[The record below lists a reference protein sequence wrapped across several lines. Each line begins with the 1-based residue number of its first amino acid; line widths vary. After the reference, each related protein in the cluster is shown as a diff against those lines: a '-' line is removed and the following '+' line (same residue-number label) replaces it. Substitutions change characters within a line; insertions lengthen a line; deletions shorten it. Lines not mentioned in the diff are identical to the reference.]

1 VTEMAEDLFSA
12 AFTERISRQA
22 PLAVRMRPKTL
33 SEIVGQKHLL
43 APGAP
48 FRTLVE
54 MDRLPSAILWG
65 PPGCGKTTL
74 AAVIAASTSREFI
87 ALSAVSAGVKEVR
100 EVIEGAKRRLGEYD
114 RGTIVFIDEVHRF
127 NKGQQDALLPAVE
140 QGVVTMLGATTENPF
155 FEVNSSLLSRSTLWR
170 LEPLSLQDLMEIVK
184 RAFCLQGV
192 EADERAVQAIAELAG
207 GDGRLAIATVETV
220 VNTVKNHDIITVE
233 DVHKTREWGAHSYG
247 RDDHYDAISAFIK
260 SIRGSDPDAGLYWLA
275 RMLDSGE
282 DPKFIAR
289 RLIILASEDIGLA
302 DSNALLVA
310 VAAQR
315 AVEVVGLP
323 EAALNLAHAVV
334 YLSAAPKSNSV
345 TVALTAARR
354 DVARLPSL
362 PVPNHLRD
370 RSYRGALQLGRGD
383 GYIYPH
389 DNPNGFVDQPY
400 RPYELQGSTYYVPT
414 QHGAER
420 TFSEFL
426 SKLWGKWPRTA

>member
-1 VTEMAEDLFSA
+1 MAEDLFSA
-12 AFTERISRQA
+12 AFVERISEQA
-22 PLAVRMRPKTL
+22 PLAVRMRPRTL

-54 MDRLPSAILWG
+54 MDRLPSTILWG

-74 AAVIAASTSREFI
+74 AAVIAASTSREFV

-100 EVIEGAKRRLGEYD
+100 DVIEGAKRRLGEYD

-155 FEVNSSLLSRSTLWR
+155 FEVNGSLLSRSTLWR
-170 LEPLSLQDLMEIVK
+170 LEPLSVADLMEIVR
-184 RAFCLQGV
+184 RALSLEEV
-192 EADERAVQAIAELAG
+192 EADDDAVQAIAELAG
-207 GDGRLAIATVETV
+207 GDGRSAIATVETL
-220 VNTVKNHDIITVE
+220 VNTTEIHHRITLE
-233 DVHKTREWGAHSYG
+233 DVHKTREWGAFSYG
-247 RDDHYDAISAFIK
+247 KDDHYDVISAFIK

-275 RMLDSGE
+275 RMLDGGE

-302 DSNALLVA
+302 DSNALSVA

-323 EAALNLAHAVV
+323 EAALNLAHAVA
-334 YLSAAPKSNSV
+334 YLSSAPKSNSV
-345 TVALTAARR
+345 TVALSAARS
-354 DVARLPSL
+354 DTARFPSL

-370 RSYRGALQLGRGD
+370 RSYEGARQLGRGE
-383 GYIYPH
+383 GYLYPH
-389 DNPNGFVDQPY
+389 NSPAGFIDQPY
-400 RPYELQGSTYYVPT
+400 RPPQVQGSVYYVPSE
-414 QHGAER
+414 HGAER
-420 TFSEFL
+420 AFGEFL
-426 SKLWGKWPRTA
+426 SKLWGRWPRTA